1 MKHIHLIGIGGTGL
15 SAIAKLLKESGY
27 QVSGSDQVMGPLA
40 SSLISMGIKVYE
52 GHKPENIT
60 GADTIIQ
67 SSAVS
72 ADNPEILA
80 ARATGIPVYKRS
92 EFLGRLLAGKT
103 GIGIA
108 GTHGKTTTTSM
119 IAWMLTALG
128 RDPSY
133 IVGGV
138 IKGLDSNAHAG
149 SGAEFVIEADEYDR
163 MFHGLQPQFA
173 VITNMEHDHP
183 DCYPTPQEYHQAFLQ
198 FAQSVKVGGTVLVCS
213 DDAAALSLLKEI
225 SASIKTFT
233 YGIKPGPTYYA
244 ENIHLVDGYY
254 HFEMMKNVRGKKEI
268 LAKDVHLIPP
278 GQHNVQNAVAALA
291 VADLLNLDPSEAAAA
306 LATYPGSGR
315 RFEVVDVVA
324 GITLIDDY
332 AHHPTE
338 IAATLSAA
346 RSRFA
351 NNRIWA
357 VWQPHT
363 YSRTKLLEDA
373 FAASFDKADQVIV
386 TEIYASREKN
396 QAYSSAQVA
405 GLIPNKKAL
414 YLRTLQE
421 TSDYLLT
428 HLLPGDIL
436 VVLSAGD
443 ADQINRQL
451 RQHLSERTH

>member
-27 QVSGSDQVMGPLA
+27 HVSGSDQVIGPLA
-40 SSLISMGIKVYE
+40 STLISLGITVYE
-52 GHKPENIT
+52 GHRAENII
-60 GADTIIQ
+60 GADTIVQ

-80 ARATGIPVYKRS
+80 ARAAGIPVYKRS
-92 EFLGRLLAGKT
+92 EFLGSLLAGKT
-103 GIGIA
+103 GIGVA

-119 IAWMLTALG
+119 ITWMLTALG

-149 SGAEFVIEADEYDR
+149 SGVEFVIEADEYDR
-163 MFHGLQPQFA
+163 MFLGLHPQIA

-183 DCYPTPQEYHQAFLQ
+183 DCFPTPQDYHQAFLQ
-198 FAQSVKVGGTVLVCS
+198 YARSVKPGGMVLICA
-213 DDAAALSLLKEI
+213 DDQTALSLRNGI
-225 SASIKTFT
+225 STDVQSFT
-233 YGIKPGPTYYA
+233 YGTRPDSTYLA
-244 ENIHLVDGYY
+244 ENIHLIDGYY
-254 HFEMMKNVRGKKEI
+254 HFEMVKNILGKKEI

-291 VADLLNLDPSEAAAA
+291 VADLLNLDPSQAAAA

-315 RFEVVDVVA
+315 RFEVVDVVN

-351 NNRIWA
+351 NKRIWA

-373 FAASFDKADQVIV
+373 FAASFEKADQVIV

-405 GLIPNKKAL
+405 SLIPHQKAK

-421 TSDYLLT
+421 TSEYLLT
-428 HLLPGDIL
+428 HLQSGDIL

-451 RQHLSERTH
+451 RQQLSERTN

>member
-27 QVSGSDQVMGPLA
+27 QVSGSDQVVGPLA
-40 SSLISMGIKVYE
+40 AALIEMGIQVYE
-52 GHKPENIT
+52 GHQAENIA
-60 GADTIIQ
+60 GADVVVQ
-67 SSAVS
+67 SSAVA
-72 ADNPEILA
+72 ADNPEIVA
-80 ARATGIPVYKRS
+80 ARAAGIPVFKRS

-103 GIGIA
+103 GIGVA

-119 IAWMLTALG
+119 IAWMLTTLG

-163 MFHGLQPQFA
+163 MFHGLHPQVA

-183 DCYPTPQEYHQAFLQ
+183 DCYPTLQDYRQAFVQ
-198 FAQSVKVGGTVLVCS
+198 YACSVKPGGIVLLCA
-213 DDAAALSLLKEI
+213 DDPAATSLAGEI
-225 SASIKTFT
+225 TAGINTYSYGLQSAAD
-233 YGIKPGPTYYA
+233 YHA
-244 ENIHLVDGYY
+244 ENVHLVDGYY
-254 HFEMMKNVRGKKEI
+254 HFDMLKNSPGAKMI

-291 VADLLNLDPSEAAAA
+291 IADLLGLDLSAAATA

-315 RFEVVDVVA
+315 RFEVVGVVDD
-324 GITLIDDY
+324 ITLIDDY

-346 RSRFA
+346 RSRFTRS
-351 NNRIWA
+351 RIWA

-363 YSRTKLLEDA
+363 FSRTRLLADA
-373 FAASFDKADQVIV
+373 FAASFDKADRVIV

-396 QAYSSAQVA
+396 QAYSSARVA
-405 GLIPNKKAL
+405 GLIPEKKGL

-421 TSDYLLT
+421 TTEYLSQ
-428 HLLPGDIL
+428 HLQPGDIL

-451 RQHLSERTH
+451 RQQLSERTH

>member
-27 QVSGSDQVMGPLA
+27 LVSGSDQVISPLA
-40 SSLISMGIKVYE
+40 DALMKMGIQVFE
-52 GHKPENIT
+52 GHRAENIT
-60 GADTIIQ
+60 GADTIVQ
-67 SSAVS
+67 SSAV
-72 ADNPEILA
+72 APENPEILA
-80 ARATGIPVYKRS
+80 ARAAGIPVYKRS
-92 EFLGRLLAGKT
+92 EFLGSLLAGKI
-103 GIGIA
+103 GIGVA

-138 IKGLDSNAHAG
+138 IKGLESNAHAG
-149 SGAEFVIEADEYDR
+149 SGDEFVIEADEYDR
-163 MFHGLQPQFA
+163 MFHGLHPQIA
-173 VITNMEHDHP
+173 IITNMEHDHP
-183 DCYPTPQEYHQAFLQ
+183 DCYPTPQDYHAAFLQ
-198 FAQSVKVGGTVLVCS
+198 YAQSVKVGGVLLVCA
-213 DDAAALSLLKEI
+213 DDPAVLSLVKDLP
-225 SASIKTFT
+225 ASLTNVS
-233 YGIKPGPTYYA
+233 YGLQSGSNYYA
-244 ENIHLVDGYY
+244 ENIHLVDGYF
-254 HFEMMKNVRGKKEI
+254 HFEMMKNFLGKKEI

-278 GQHNVQNAVAALA
+278 GQHNVQNAVATLA
-291 VADLLNLDPSEAAAA
+291 VADLLNLDLSEAAAA

-373 FAASFDKADQVIV
+373 FATSFDKADQVIV

-396 QAYSSAQVA
+396 QAYSSARVVD
-405 GLIPNKKAL
+405 LIPDKKAM

-421 TSDYLLT
+421 TTEYLLT
-428 HLLPGDIL
+428 HLQSGDTL

-451 RQHLSERTH
+451 RQQLSERTH